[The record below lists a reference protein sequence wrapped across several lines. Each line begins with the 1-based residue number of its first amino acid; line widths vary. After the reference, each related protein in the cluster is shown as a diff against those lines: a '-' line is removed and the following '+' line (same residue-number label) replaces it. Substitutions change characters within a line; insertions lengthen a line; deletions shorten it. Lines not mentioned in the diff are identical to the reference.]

1 MNSFFIAPYKNTQF
15 VVPVCIIFDEMHF
28 SDDQRKTGSYQQ

>member
-1 MNSFFIAPYKNTQF
+1 MNSFFIAPYKNIQF
-15 VVPVCIIFDEMHF
+15 VVPVCFSLDEMHL